1 MGIVLGN
8 SAAVAASAEGPRG
21 RSSRGH
27 GNGGVSCAAR
37 NPRISC
43 PRRLR
48 KLSRWPTRLRSGME
62 DGEEFSKIAQTRLE
76 AGFIALD
83 EAGLFANGWVK
94 EPVVLHHLARI
105 GVYSPELCGDEAAL
119 SKAFAADVQRRFRT
133 ERRGLLGFKRRG
145 GVEFVDAKGSRVTKH
160 MLEQLHDVGQLARW
174 PQMGLGRVGMKN
186 SPESMTEGAPVL
198 APQTASPLGWQAFPT
213 HGLPC
218 LSTCPLPTACQLGF
232 WSTPD
237 LSLRR

>member
-1 MGIVLGN
+1 
-8 SAAVAASAEGPRG
+8 
-21 RSSRGH
+21 
-27 GNGGVSCAAR
+27 
-37 NPRISC
+37 
-43 PRRLR
+43 
-48 KLSRWPTRLRSGME
+48 ME
-62 DGEEFSKIAQTRLE
+62 DGAEYSEIATTPLE
-76 AGFIALD
+76 AGFIAL
-83 EAGLFANGWVK
+83 GKTGMFAKGWVK

-186 SPESMTEGAPVL
+186 SPESMTEGGTGAGSSDCIPVGV
-198 APQTASPLGWQAFPT
+198 ASVPHARSLVSFDMPAA
-213 HGLPC
+213 HGLPARI
-218 LSTCPLPTACQLGF
+218 LVHTRPVP
-232 WSTPD
+232 P
-237 LSLRR
+237 